1 MQFHRRGMLKLAATA
16 AALPAVSRLAQADT
30 YPSHPV
36 HVVVPQAAA
45 SSTDIHAR
53 LIGQWLSEHL
63 GQPFVVD
70 VKPGAGG
77 NVGTEFVVH
86 AANDGYTLL
95 TVNSQNA
102 ISPALYPDLTFNF
115 LKDITPISQISLAPM
130 IMEVNPSLP
139 VQTVPEFIAYAK
151 ANPGKINMASAGV
164 GGPQHLAGELF
175 KAMTGLNLVHVPY
188 RGSTPAVTDML
199 AGNVQLMFDVTPT
212 ALPQVKAGK
221 LRALAVTT
229 KERIPALPDLPSLS
243 DFLPGY
249 EAEGWLG
256 MGAPTGTPKDIIDT
270 LNKQMN
276 AGACRCDHQT
286 APVRHRRHCTRGFA
300 RRLRQIL
307 RFRNRQVGKSDTGR
321 RHQTGLECRRR
332 RRSGGSKCV
341 NFARQRPSARLLCD
355 VACCNSRLS
364 RPPASLSRRTR
375 LRRQSR
381 LRRSRQTSCL
391 PTRRSIG

>member
-1 MQFHRRGMLKLAATA
+1 MQFHRRGILKFAATA
-16 AALPAVSRLAQADT
+16 AASAPFMPAVLRLAHAEA

-53 LIGQWLSEHL
+53 LIGQWLQEHL

-86 AANDGYTLL
+86 ATPDGYTLL

-102 ISPALYPDLTFNF
+102 ISPALYPDLGFNF
-115 LKDITPISQISLAPM
+115 LKDITPISPISIAPM

-139 VQTVPEFIAYAK
+139 VTTVPEFIAYAK

-175 KAMTGLNLVHVPY
+175 KAVTGLNLIHVPY

-229 KERIPALPDLPSLS
+229 KERIPAMPDLPSLS

-256 MGAPTGTPKDIIDT
+256 MGAPTGTPNDIIVT
-270 LNKQMN
+270 LNKQIN
-276 AGACRCDHQT
+276 DALADATVKQRLNDIGVI
-286 APVRHRRHCTRGFA
+286 VR
-300 RRLRQIL
+300 
-307 RFRNRQVGKSDTGR
+307 
-321 RHQTGLECRRR
+321 
-332 RRSGGSKCV
+332 GGSPADFG
-341 NFARQRPSARLLCD
+341 NFC
-355 VACCNSRLS
+355 
-364 RPPASLSRRTR
+364 ASETAKWGKVIRDAGIK
-375 LRRQSR
+375 
-381 LRRSRQTSCL
+381 
-391 PTRRSIG
+391 PD

>member
-1 MQFHRRGMLKLAATA
+1 MQFHRRGILKLAASAPFMPA
-16 AALPAVSRLAQADT
+16 ASRLAQAET
-30 YPSHPV
+30 YPLHPV

-53 LIGQWLSEHL
+53 LISQWLQEHL

-86 AANDGYTLL
+86 ATPDGYTLL

-102 ISPALYPDLTFNF
+102 ISPALYPELTFNF
-115 LKDITPISQISLAPM
+115 LKDIAPISPVSIAPM

-139 VQTVPEFIAYAK
+139 VTTVPEFIAYAK

-256 MGAPTGTPKDIIDT
+256 MGAPAGTPKDIVGT
-270 LNKQMN
+270 LNKQIN
-276 AGACRCDHQT
+276 DALGDATIKQRLSDIGVI
-286 APVRHRRHCTRGFA
+286 VR
-300 RRLRQIL
+300 
-307 RFRNRQVGKSDTGR
+307 
-321 RHQTGLECRRR
+321 
-332 RRSGGSKCV
+332 GGSPEDFGKFC
-341 NFARQRPSARLLCD
+341 
-355 VACCNSRLS
+355 
-364 RPPASLSRRTR
+364 ASETAKWGKVIRDAGIK
-375 LRRQSR
+375 
-381 LRRSRQTSCL
+381 
-391 PTRRSIG
+391 PD